1 MFFVC
6 FFDFGVIFFFFNLG
20 EFLGHWEV
28 SCSLLFSWN
37 LGAGIRRI
45 VVSNIDATNERW
57 ANPWGETLCY
67 GKQWMLFTNTYLFT
81 NRMIHINS
89 SAYLTMADSRWQIA
103 YSRLLMA
110 MSWLIA
116 VITVEGVN
124 RVAKERRFPLE
135 PVVRNLVEMALQG
148 SWGFNVWGWYL

>member
-1 MFFVC
+1 
-6 FFDFGVIFFFFNLG
+6 
-20 EFLGHWEV
+20 
-28 SCSLLFSWN
+28 
-37 LGAGIRRI
+37 
-45 VVSNIDATNERW
+45 
-57 ANPWGETLCY
+57 
-67 GKQWMLFTNTYLFT
+67 MLFTNTYLFT

-148 SWGFNVWGWYL
+148 S